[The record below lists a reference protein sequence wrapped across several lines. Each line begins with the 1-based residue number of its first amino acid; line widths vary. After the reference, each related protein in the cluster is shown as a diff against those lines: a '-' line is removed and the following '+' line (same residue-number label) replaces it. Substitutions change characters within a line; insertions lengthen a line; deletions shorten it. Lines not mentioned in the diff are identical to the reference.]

1 MVFVKTI
8 SITLQIGDTDSAT
21 AKLKTPSV
29 TTMPHIQM
37 YLKGLFLKFVAKFI
51 HVLEKSFKCLFDFHK
66 EGHIIPKCI

>member
-21 AKLKTPSV
+21 AKLKTPMRHHNASHTKVFKGSV
-29 TTMPHIQM
+29 
-37 YLKGLFLKFVAKFI
+37 LKFVAKFI

>member
-8 SITLQIGDTDSAT
+8 SIQIGDTDSAT

-29 TTMPHIQM
+29 TTTPQIQK
-37 YLKGLFLKFVAKFI
+37 YLKGLFFKFVAKFI
-51 HVLEKSFKCLFDFHK
+51 HVLEKSFKRLFDFHK